1 MRARTPIGAAL
12 VAVVLLMMAL
22 PSAIA
27 ATPKYDINTLAGK
40 VASLNGTAGLQVRF
54 SAFLEEEAAES
65 EAPPPEPG
73 APITPGFVL
82 SSPLD
87 GTSIAG
93 PNVGWVVLMVTAF
106 GIAFWKASL
115 VVKEFMHLPL
125 ETHFIWYIE
134 GVVVAF
140 MLLFFFAVSPDVMQH
155 EGRNWE
161 NRAAMAAV
169 ERGKEEGAE
178 KEREEKEGH
187 HNEGEKGGEGAPHEA
202 H

>member
-1 MRARTPIGAAL
+1 
-12 VAVVLLMMAL
+12 
-22 PSAIA
+22 
-27 ATPKYDINTLAGK
+27 
-40 VASLNGTAGLQVRF
+40 
-54 SAFLEEEAAES
+54 
-65 EAPPPEPG
+65 
-73 APITPGFVL
+73 
-82 SSPLD
+82 
-87 GTSIAG
+87 
-93 PNVGWVVLMVTAF
+93 MVTAF
-106 GIAFWKASL
+106 GVAIWKASL

-125 ETHFIWYIE
+125 EKHFIWYIE
-134 GVVVAF
+134 GIVVAF

-169 ERGKEEGAE
+169 ERGKKEGAE

>member
-1 MRARTPIGAAL
+1 
-12 VAVVLLMMAL
+12 MAHGHED
-22 PSAIA
+22 
-27 ATPKYDINTLAGK
+27 KYWPLGIPAHYGK
-40 VASLNGTAGLQVRF
+40 VWLTLTILFCVSYLGP
-54 SAFLEEEAAES
+54 LEI
-65 EAPPPEPG
+65 APTV
-73 APITPGFVL
+73 AKF
-82 SSPLD
+82 
-87 GTSIAG
+87 AG
-93 PNVGWVVLMVTAF
+93 PSVGWVVLMVTAF
-106 GIAFWKASL
+106 GVAIWKASL

-125 ETHFIWYIE
+125 EKHFIWYIE

-140 MLLFFFAVSPDVMQH
+140 MLLFFFAVAPDVMQH

-169 ERGKEEGAE
+169 ERGKKEGAE